1 MLLRK
6 RTIYGLRCEYV
17 GQYYILDARV
27 VVFVAVIIITDSAK
41 IGDIYYF
48 LSYRLD
54 VNR

>member
-27 VVFVAVIIITDSAK
+27 VILVAVAIII
-41 IGDIYYF
+41 DIANIDTVYYV

-54 VNR
+54 IN